1 MRDTGRWDQEQ
12 PVPVQVK
19 GKPLTPEP
27 RQPPTLSRGSA
38 RASPGTGAA
47 AGAGIWSWKCPFPSS
62 PLRRVSCSPHLTCL
76 CWCGLTTFQ
85 ALDTVW
91 DWDQLETASDSCS
104 NLHIL
109 PQPPN
114 TRRGK
119 ASPGKTHRARGSGS
133 GAGHWTHGP
142 ETRGTL
148 CQSEVPPVKVTEDLL
163 SFPVS
168 KFGICFPKV
177 AHNRDTPNSDGV
189 TEAPAGLDP
198 LTAAPSALS
207 RGGTAGFG

>member
-12 PVPVQVK
+12 PVPAQVK

-47 AGAGIWSWKCPFPSS
+47 AGAGIRSWKRPFPSP
-62 PLRRVSCSPHLTCL
+62 PLRQVSCSPHLTCL

-119 ASPGKTHRARGSGS
+119 ASPGKRAERAALGV
-133 GAGHWTHGP
+133 
-142 ETRGTL
+142 EQGT
-148 CQSEVPPVKVTEDLL
+148 
-163 SFPVS
+163 
-168 KFGICFPKV
+168 G
-177 AHNRDTPNSDGV
+177 
-189 TEAPAGLDP
+189 
-198 LTAAPSALS
+198 LTARRLGAHSASLK
-207 RGGTAGFG
+207 FLQ